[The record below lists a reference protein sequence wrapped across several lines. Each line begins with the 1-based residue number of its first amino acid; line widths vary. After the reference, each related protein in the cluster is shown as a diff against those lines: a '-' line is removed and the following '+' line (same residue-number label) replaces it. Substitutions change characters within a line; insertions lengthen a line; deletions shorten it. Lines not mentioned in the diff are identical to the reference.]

1 MEEELANLIL
11 INKEE
16 EAFREEAPM
25 VENDNKLCMVR
36 RCLTNSVVHFPSL
49 RNTITDLWHPI
60 GGYSYQILI
69 QPREDSML
77 VSLLS
82 AEFWVQVHD
91 LPPSFNVGPSKVH
104 ENQSEVGCESASKA
118 EKEDISLY
126 AVTRRRTAPV
136 SRWLGEVDGPVCR
149 NLDKKSGD
157 NGHNGGN
164 DRDIWWIWKGD
175 LERLY
180 LNLNYIPLGPRIE
193 ALNYEHV
200 NQQNTGCEVDNRA
213 SNVSRPIDLILEWEN
228 DPLHTMDEQ
237 SRAMKIL
244 SWNIRRLGKLWI
256 VNCLKNKLRYHIHVN
271 IQDDDNRYL
280 WRLTGFY

>member
-1 MEEELANLIL
+1 MAGTPWFFNNHLLL
-11 INKEE
+11 LHK
-16 EAFREEAPM
+16 
-25 VENDNKLCMVR
+25 
-36 RCLTNSVVHFPSL
+36 
-49 RNTITDLWHPI
+49 
-60 GGYSYQILI
+60 I

-77 VSLLS
+77 VPLLS
-82 AEFWVQVHD
+82 AEFWVQVH
-91 LPPSFNVGPSKVH
+91 
-104 ENQSEVGCESASKA
+104 ENQSEVGCEHFHPFKNHCW
-118 EKEDISLY
+118 DISLC

-149 NLDKKSGD
+149 NFDKKSGD

-164 DRDIWWIWKGD
+164 DRDIRWIWKDD

-200 NQQNTGCEVDNRA
+200 NQQNMGCEVDNRA

-256 VNCLKNKLRYHIHVN
+256 INCLKNKLRVISPQILFLMETKLSMKQMEAV
-271 IQDDDNRYL
+271 R
-280 WRLTGFY
+280 RKCGFGNGIDVGAIGSK